1 VTGASW
7 PCQKSSHAFRMPAEL
22 ECHSDP
28 SFQASFINIA
38 FSNMLQLVRPL
49 QAALFKDVMQR
60 SICAAFVDS

>member
-1 VTGASW
+1 
-7 PCQKSSHAFRMPAEL
+7 MPAEL